1 MAVEPLEAVQDG
13 PPDRLRQP
21 QASRQVRADLAVR
34 PRPLGLQPPD
44 ARRAAQCLQSRSVNT
59 QARQELQRL
68 TRLGRIDQVTAS
80 ADHDVIPAEHRG
92 DLMRRRGAAGEP
104 HQRSVIDLDL
114 TTYIQPRPPGQLRRQ
129 QARAHRLTRRVPASQ
144 VTHHRQRRDHARHAD
159 PLPHKRKSKD
169 QLMVWVAVRSRCPGR
184 SQSASQEVLELVAAA
199 RWVIQRAAAI
209 VAGQSRRLAVTG
221 G

>member
-13 PPDRLRQP
+13 PPDRLRQS

-34 PRPLGLQPPD
+34 PCPLGLQPPD
-44 ARRAAQCLQSRSVNT
+44 ACRAAQYLQSRSINT

-68 TRLGRIDQVTAS
+68 ARLGRVDQITAG

-114 TTYIQPRPPGQLRRQ
+114 TSYIQSRPPGQLRRQ
-129 QARAHRLTRRVPASQ
+129 QARAHRLARRVPASQ
-144 VTHHRQRRDHARHAD
+144 VTDHRQRRDHARHAG
-159 PLPHKRKSKD
+159 PFPHNASLKI
-169 QLMVWVAVRSRCPGR
+169 SRPP
-184 SQSASQEVLELVAAA
+184 AH
-199 RWVIQRAAAI
+199 
-209 VAGQSRRLAVTG
+209 
-221 G
+221 